1 MSSFRSASRALLFA
15 AALFLTGHAD
25 ASFTYEQTDAGFEC
39 NGKPLLRYMERKA
52 DLNLN
57 SVECSTVSRRRLS
70 CTAVT
75 QEMPDVEIP
84 FTIKCKGAG
93 WRRPFYGN
101 PSDPREIRVK
111 RAIIAGFLMTD
122 IAPADVSAS
131 DLSRALEDILFW
143 ISAREIDVLSI
154 SEGPEGATQVVLA
167 FDSQQS
173 VVSTILRCDTFETL
187 GGPTGGVFGTL
198 LSKLRDIDSK
208 YAAVG
213 AMSRSF
219 FGCPKCNLAAC
230 DNAFPTTTLEPSS
243 EPSPEPFEAGDYTIM
258 LFPSDPT
265 CGGDFANLN
274 TSTALVAE
282 SKKLNECVPCLACG
296 GLTTLVEVLEPCA
309 PGVTLYST
317 RHANLET
324 CLAADAPP
332 GPAVEESPV
341 SFGGCRELT
350 TRPGLFS
357 KSLCGTPADNLCSL
371 EGPRRT
377 LLVGNFYQGEECDTL
392 VPRGSFWVFADGQGC
407 AALSPGLW
415 SRTSIVG
422 DVACSEATEYTR
434 SIHTDAQ
441 CTSAPVPSLS
451 GTFPLGGCNFP
462 DPLSGGNFGSIL
474 RCVCE

>member
-1 MSSFRSASRALLFA
+1 MQQNSASALVA
-15 AALFLTGHAD
+15 AALAVLFL
-25 ASFTYEQTDAGFEC
+25 ASCAAAGKPLKRTPTGFEC
-39 NGKPLLRYMERKA
+39 NGKSLSRYLSKKA
-52 DLNLN
+52 NLN
-57 SVECSTVSRRRLS
+57 VASVTCDKVSRRRLQ
-70 CTAVT
+70 CQAFTE
-75 QEMPDVEIP
+75 EMPGVAIP
-84 FTIKCKGAG
+84 FTLKCKGRG
-93 WRRPFYGN
+93 WNRPSYGSADDKTVRAAN
-101 PSDPREIRVK
+101 
-111 RAIIAGFLMTD
+111 AIIAGLVIENLSPKDT
-122 IAPADVSAS
+122 SAGEI
-131 DLSRALEDILFW
+131 SRALAKVIDNPAIKAKDIDILGL
-143 ISAREIDVLSI
+143 EEGSI
-154 SEGPEGATQVVLA
+154 EVVLA
-167 FDSQQS
+167 LNAQGASSDL
-173 VVSTILRCDTFETL
+173 TCALYAAL
-187 GGPTGGVFGTL
+187 GGPTGGVFGAL
-198 LSKLRDIDSK
+198 LTELQQLNSNFENVEPGQITR
-208 YAAVG
+208 A
-213 AMSRSF
+213 F